1 MTNAFAIK
9 TDFVGTT
16 VSEMSRT
23 IAFVASWSLTV
34 VSKKNLKFPKTQEA
48 RDRFVNPNTVISET
62 IVDTGSIRMLA
73 SSVI

>member
-9 TDFVGTT
+9 TDVVGIT

-23 IAFVASWSLTV
+23 IAFAASWSLTV
-34 VSKKNLKFPKTQEA
+34 VYKKNLKFSKTQEA
-48 RDRFVNPNTVISET
+48 RDRFVNPDTIISET

-73 SSVI
+73 SSVV